1 MRLPL
6 TSTIPRACVPQ
17 RAEVLSFCY
26 VSTIARA
33 RLRQICWG
41 EYPQI
46 RTVPYSIVCMVAS
59 GILGSYAQPQTGFSH
74 WALQLKSLRFSRSCW
89 YWSFPWPLLS
99 KLIKTSIRTIRTN
112 SACTL
117 AINDL
122 MILNKVTLV
131 FWFLAMSYKL
141 SSLHTYL
148 KTSFAWQFRYWHS
161 SNLGRGPMVPTCGL
175 VNVRRKW

>member
-6 TSTIPRACVPQ
+6 TYNTACVCSP
-17 RAEVLSFCY
+17 ASWSAVYCCY

-33 RLRQICWG
+33 RLPQICWG

-99 KLIKTSIRTIRTN
+99 KLIKTSNRTIRTN

-122 MILNKVTLV
+122 MILNKVTLA

-161 SNLGRGPMVPTCGL
+161 SVAAT
-175 VNVRRKW
+175 